1 MFNIMQKKQFNY
13 LPYILISPT
22 LFFVTMFT
30 VWPTFLSIYQSLFKQ
45 RLNIAKYRTPSFIGL
60 ENYFELIKDSDF
72 INVLGNTMIYVLG
85 TVPLTVAAAF
95 FLAVLL
101 NNKFK
106 GSGWFRLAI
115 FHPSILPMV
124 SAATIWMFFFTPD
137 YGLFNSTISFL
148 GYTGPQNWTVNPN
161 LALISVM
168 IVAFWKNAG
177 YFMIFYLAG
186 IQNLSPSIYEAA
198 KMDGAG
204 PIKTMIAITIP
215 LLRRSTLFITTIAF
229 IGAFQAV
236 DHIFVLT
243 SGGPSDRTT
252 VLLFYLWQQRFE
264 NLNVGKAAA
273 VTVFLIII
281 LLIFTVSNFLLSERR
296 EGNDD

>member
-1 MFNIMQKKQFNY
+1 
-13 LPYILISPT
+13 
-22 LFFVTMFT
+22 MFT

-95 FLAVLL
+95 LLAVLL

-243 SGGPSDRTT
+243 NGGPSDRTT

-281 LLIFTVSNFLLSERR
+281 LLFFTVSNFLLSERR

>member
-1 MFNIMQKKQFNY
+1 MQKKRINL

-30 VWPTFLSIYQSLFKQ
+30 VWPTLLSVYQSLFKQ
-45 RLNIAKYRTPSFIGL
+45 RLNIAKFRTPSFVGL
-60 ENYFELIKDSDF
+60 QNYTSLLKNSDF
-72 INVLGNTMIYVLG
+72 LHVLQNTLIYVLG
-85 TVPLTVAAAF
+85 TVPLTIAAAF
-95 FLAVLL
+95 LLAVLL

-106 GSGWFRLAI
+106 GAGLFRLAI

-137 YGLFNSTISFL
+137 YGLFNSAISWL
-148 GYTGPQNWTVNPN
+148 GYTGPQNWTTNPN

-177 YFMIFYLAG
+177 YYMIFYLAG
-186 IQNLSPSIYEAA
+186 IQNLPTTVFEAA
-198 KMDGAG
+198 KIDGAG
-204 PIKTMIAITIP
+204 SIKTMFAITIP

-229 IGAFQAV
+229 IGAFQSV
-236 DHIFVLT
+236 DQIIVLT
-243 SGGPSDRTT
+243 NGGPSGRST

-264 NLNVGKAAA
+264 NLNVGKAATI
-273 VTVFLIII
+273 TVILILI
-281 LLIFTVSNFLLSERR
+281 LLIFTISNFLLSEKK
-296 EGNDD
+296 EGTDD

>member
-1 MFNIMQKKQFNY
+1 MQKKRIKL

-30 VWPTFLSIYQSLFKQ
+30 VWPTLLSVYQSLFKQ
-45 RLNIAKYRTPSFIGL
+45 RLNIAKYRTPSFVGL
-60 ENYFELIKDSDF
+60 QNYTSLLKNSDF
-72 INVLGNTMIYVLG
+72 IHVLQNTLIYVLG

-95 FLAVLL
+95 IFAVLL
-101 NNKFK
+101 NNRFK
-106 GSGWFRLAI
+106 GAGLFRLAI

-137 YGLFNSTISFL
+137 YGLFNSAITWL
-148 GYTGPQNWTVNPN
+148 GYTGPQNWTTNPN

-177 YFMIFYLAG
+177 YYMIFYLAG
-186 IQNLSPSIYEAA
+186 IQNLPTTVFEAA
-198 KMDGAG
+198 RIDGAG
-204 PIKTMIAITIP
+204 SIKTMFAITIP
-215 LLRRSTLFITTIAF
+215 LLRRSTVFITTIAF

-236 DHIFVLT
+236 DQIFVLT
-243 SGGPSDRTT
+243 SGGPSGRST
-252 VLLFYLWQQRFE
+252 VLLYYLWQQRFE

-273 VTVFLIII
+273 ITVILIII
-281 LLIFTVSNFLLSERR
+281 LLIFTISNFLLSEKK
-296 EGNDD
+296 EGTDD

>member
-1 MFNIMQKKQFNY
+1 MKKRKINL

-30 VWPTFLSIYQSLFKQ
+30 VWPTLLSVYQSLFKQ
-45 RLNIAKYRTPSFIGL
+45 RLNIAKYRTPTFIGL
-60 ENYFELIKDSDF
+60 ENYAELLKDSNF
-72 INVLGNTMIYVLG
+72 INILKNTMIYVLG
-85 TVPLTVAAAF
+85 TVPVTVMAAF
-95 FLAVLL
+95 IFAVLL
-101 NNKFK
+101 NNKFR
-106 GSGWFRLAI
+106 GSGLFRLAI

-137 YGLFNSTISFL
+137 YGLFNSSITFL
-148 GYTGPQNWTVNPN
+148 GYSGPQNWTSNPN

-177 YFMIFYLAG
+177 YYMIFYLAG
-186 IQNLSPSIYEAA
+186 IQNLPGTVFEAA
-198 KMDGAG
+198 RIDGAG
-204 PIKTMIAITIP
+204 PVRTMLSITIP

-243 SGGPSDRTT
+243 SGGPSDKST

-264 NLNVGKAAA
+264 NLNIGKAAG
-273 VTVFLIII
+273 VTVFLIVI
-281 LLIFTVSNFLLSERR
+281 LLVFTIANFLLSEKK
-296 EGNDD
+296 EGKDD

>member
-1 MFNIMQKKQFNY
+1 
-13 LPYILISPT
+13 
-22 LFFVTMFT
+22 MFT

-95 FLAVLL
+95 LLAVLL

-281 LLIFTVSNFLLSERR
+281 LLFFTVSNFLLSERR

>member
-1 MFNIMQKKQFNY
+1 MMKKKQFNY

-45 RLNIAKYRTPSFIGL
+45 RLNIAKYKTPSFIGL

-72 INVLGNTMIYVLG
+72 INVLKNTMIYVLG
-85 TVPLTVAAAF
+85 TVPVTVAAAF
-95 FLAVLL
+95 ILAVLL

-106 GSGWFRLAI
+106 GSGLFRLAI

-186 IQNLSPSIYEAA
+186 IQNLPSTVFEAA
-198 KMDGAG
+198 KIDGAG
-204 PIKTMIAITIP
+204 PVKTMIAITIP

-243 SGGPSDRTT
+243 SGGPSDRST
-252 VLLFYLWQQRFE
+252 VLLYYLWQQRFE

-273 VTVFLIII
+273 ITVILIII
-281 LLIFTVSNFLLSERR
+281 LLFFTISNFLLSEKK
-296 EGNDD
+296 EGIND

>member
-1 MFNIMQKKQFNY
+1 MFTIW
-13 LPYILISPT
+13 PT
-22 LFFVTMFT
+22 L
-30 VWPTFLSIYQSLFKQ
+30 LSIYQSLFKQ
-45 RLNIAKYRTPSFIGL
+45 RLNIAKYRNPSFIGL
-60 ENYFELIKDSDF
+60 NNYIELLKESNF
-72 INVLGNTMIYVLG
+72 INVLSNTMIYVIG

-95 FLAVLL
+95 LLAVLL
-101 NNKFK
+101 NNRFR
-106 GSGWFRLAI
+106 GSGLFRLAI

-148 GYTGPQNWTVNPN
+148 GYTGPQNWTANPN

-186 IQNLSPSIYEAA
+186 IQNIPSSVFEAA
-198 KMDGAG
+198 RIDGAG

-243 SGGPSDRTT
+243 SGGPSDRST

-264 NLNVGKAAA
+264 NLNVGRAAT
-273 VTVFLIII
+273 VTVFLILI
-281 LLIFTVSNFLLSERR
+281 LLFFTISNFLLSERK
-296 EGNDD
+296 EGTGD

>member
-1 MFNIMQKKQFNY
+1 MKNKQINL

-30 VWPTFLSIYQSLFKQ
+30 VWPTLLSIYQSLFKQ
-45 RLNIAKYRTPSFIGL
+45 RLNIAKYKTPSFIGFG
-60 ENYFELIKDSDF
+60 NYIELLKDSDF
-72 INVLGNTMIYVLG
+72 IDVLQNTMIYVLG
-85 TVPLTVAAAF
+85 TVPITIAASF
-95 FLAVLL
+95 ILAVLL

-106 GSGWFRLAI
+106 GSGLFRLAI

-186 IQNLSPSIYEAA
+186 IQNLPSTVFEAA
-198 KMDGAG
+198 KIDGAG
-204 PIKTMIAITIP
+204 PVKTMIAITIP

-243 SGGPSDRTT
+243 SGGPSDRST

-273 VTVFLIII
+273 ITVILIII
-281 LLIFTVSNFLLSERR
+281 LLFFTISNFLLSEKK
-296 EGNDD
+296 EGSND

>member
-1 MFNIMQKKQFNY
+1 
-13 LPYILISPT
+13 
-22 LFFVTMFT
+22 
-30 VWPTFLSIYQSLFKQ
+30 
-45 RLNIAKYRTPSFIGL
+45 
-60 ENYFELIKDSDF
+60 
-72 INVLGNTMIYVLG
+72 
-85 TVPLTVAAAF
+85 
-95 FLAVLL
+95 
-101 NNKFK
+101 
-106 GSGWFRLAI
+106 
-115 FHPSILPMV
+115 
-124 SAATIWMFFFTPD
+124 
-137 YGLFNSTISFL
+137 
-148 GYTGPQNWTVNPN
+148 
-161 LALISVM
+161 
-168 IVAFWKNAG
+168 
-177 YFMIFYLAG
+177 MIFYLAG

-243 SGGPSDRTT
+243 NGGPSDRTT

-281 LLIFTVSNFLLSERR
+281 LLFFTVSNFLLSERR

>member
-1 MFNIMQKKQFNY
+1 MFNMMKKKQFNY
-13 LPYILISPT
+13 LPYLLISPT

-45 RLNIAKYRTPSFIGL
+45 RLNIAKYRVPSFIGL
-60 ENYFELIKDSDF
+60 ENYSGLLKDSDF
-72 INVLGNTMIYVLG
+72 INVLKNTMIYVLG
-85 TVPLTVAAAF
+85 TVPVTVAAAF
-95 FLAVLL
+95 ILAVLL

-106 GSGWFRLAI
+106 GSGLFRLAV

-186 IQNLSPSIYEAA
+186 IQNLPSTVFEAA
-198 KMDGAG
+198 KIDGAG
-204 PIKTMIAITIP
+204 PVKTMIAITIP

-243 SGGPSDRTT
+243 SGGPSDRST
-252 VLLFYLWQQRFE
+252 VLLYYLWQQRFE

-273 VTVFLIII
+273 ITVILIII
-281 LLIFTVSNFLLSERR
+281 LLFFTISNFLLSEKKDRT
-296 EGNDD
+296 DD